1 MADQTTVTTSAEEVA
16 MAAKRKKI
24 IKYVL
29 IAVIGGLVLW
39 FVYKKFIK

>member
-1 MADQTTVTTSAEEVA
+1 MADQTVPAATTAEVEA
-16 MAAKRKKI
+16 AAKRKKV
-24 IKYVL
+24 IKYVI